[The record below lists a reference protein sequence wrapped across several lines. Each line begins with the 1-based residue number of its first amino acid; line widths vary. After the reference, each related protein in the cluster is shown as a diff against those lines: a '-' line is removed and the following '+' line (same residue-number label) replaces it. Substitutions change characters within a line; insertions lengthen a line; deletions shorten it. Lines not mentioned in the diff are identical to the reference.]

1 MTLAINTAAVAL
13 APAIVL
19 ASGLAAHIGQTHDRT
34 RPMLQKRQKVL
45 ASAVHTWP
53 KADITRKPG
62 VKAVSF

>member
-1 MTLAINTAAVAL
+1 
-13 APAIVL
+13 
-19 ASGLAAHIGQTHDRT
+19 
-34 RPMLQKRQKVL
+34 MLQKRQKVL

>member
-19 ASGLAAHIGQTHDRT
+19 ASGLAAQIGQTHDRT

-45 ASAVHTWP
+45 ASAE
-53 KADITRKPG
+53 ADITRKPG